1 MPYCISG
8 CNINTSTQCSPV
20 LLQTEVVYVMG
31 YITHNHRWTPF
42 IPLSSPPPC
51 IEKHLTPTSIMYFVI
66 ITGGKKSTKSPKNA
80 NNFKPNQPLIKQ
92 RGFFFSN
99 TFELH
104 MNLQLGEVDH
114 MLTLE
119 GVHYSQ
125 RHYEEC
131 A

>member
-1 MPYCISG
+1 MD
-8 CNINTSTQCSPV
+8 TVHST
-20 LLQTEVVYVMG
+20 L
-31 YITHNHRWTPF
+31 
-42 IPLSSPPPC
+42 PPPLPSLYWKAPDSHQHNVLC
-51 IEKHLTPTSIMYFVI
+51 DNYRGE
-66 ITGGKKSTKSPKNA
+66 KSTKSPKNA

-114 MLTLE
+114 MLTPE

-125 RHYEEC
+125 GHYEEC
-131 A
+131 AWVSEGLKILFFPAREGDAAPHDAPAQLTETTLPR